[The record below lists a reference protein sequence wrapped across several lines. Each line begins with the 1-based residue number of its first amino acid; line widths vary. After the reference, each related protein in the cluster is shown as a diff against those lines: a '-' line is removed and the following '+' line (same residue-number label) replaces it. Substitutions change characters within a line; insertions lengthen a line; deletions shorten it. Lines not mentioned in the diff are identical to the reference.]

1 MSNLTYEMKK
11 LVQTNTL
18 EEKELEKSKR
28 HMVMLKNSFDMD
40 TKSLVSGKN
49 KYYATP
55 LKNRAKPTSKDT
67 NNFPGK
73 NNNYV
78 DSISSKQLID
88 LAFSAF
94 GMNFHGTASKF
105 LKEAIIILGNVSL
118 ILCNHMLVFLYSYF
132 IKTFS

>member
-11 LVQTNTL
+11 LVQTNAL

-28 HMVMLKNSFDMD
+28 HVVMLKNSFDMD

-49 KYYATP
+49 KYYPTP
-55 LKNRAKPTSKDT
+55 LNNRSKPTSKDT
-67 NNFPGK
+67 SNN

-88 LAFSAF
+88 LALSAF

-118 ILCNHMLVFLYSYF
+118 TL
-132 IKTFS
+132 